1 MIDQSEIDTE
11 TAPTNHSF
19 SKLVEE
25 LACATARTRLINLC
39 ASADVDK
46 PGPEHWENIAPDR
59 DGSPEILQSLCE
71 NDVLTCSN
79 ILGTGFGC
87 ERNLEILSAAYR
99 RGALVI
105 TSMHTS
111 KAENGGLAAS
121 ADHVLQ
127 ILERSLPQYRA
138 SLTAGGLPPLF
149 LGLHN
154 ASPERRDAA
163 GLISIHEPRLQRHF
177 ASAGQRPL
185 AILSCYNEADVLGE
199 VIEHWIAE
207 GCSVHVMDNWSIDG
221 SWPLLLAA
229 SERFGELVTLERF
242 PWNEPASGSWQ
253 DILKRKEEIAEK
265 HLGRWIIHTDA
276 DEIRRSPIMPF
287 NLADSLALV
296 EAAGWNRVDFTVLN
310 HRPIDDRPLGP
321 GGLVE
326 GLPYFEFGT
335 KPGHFIQKKAWI
347 QGSNRAVLASSG
359 GHVADFEGA
368 RDCPYRFLLHH
379 YPLRSPEHARR
390 KINQERVGRWSPEE
404 VQRGWHG
411 HYNDF
416 VGSERIIW
424 HPEQLH
430 DSRDFFWERHG
441 LQILLGLHD
450 QGENGA

>member
-1 MIDQSEIDTE
+1 MNDTSCLD
-11 TAPTNHSF
+11 TRPDPIV
-19 SKLVEE
+19 KLVNG
-25 LACATARTRLINLC
+25 LAHATQRTKIINLRLFC
-39 ASADVDK
+39 DVYNPDC
-46 PGPEHWENIAPDR
+46 EHWENVDPD
-59 DGSPEILQSLCE
+59 SFEPTEIVETISVNHVVTCL
-71 NDVLTCSN
+71 DVLS
-79 ILGTGFGC
+79 LLPDQAAYLAF
-87 ERNLEILSAAYR
+87 LSAAYQ
-99 RGALVI
+99 RGGLVI
-105 TSMHTS
+105 TTLVTNEPQDLLIYES
-111 KAENGGLAAS
+111 
-121 ADHVLQ
+121 V
-127 ILERSLPQYRA
+127 IPQYREFLMA
-138 SLTAGGLPPLF
+138 AELQPLF
-149 LGLHN
+149 LGLR
-154 ASPERRDAA
+154 SDVQDGDKP
-163 GLISIHEPRLQRHF
+163 GLVSIHEPRLQQQLV
-177 ASAGQRPL
+177 SEVQRPL

-199 VIEHWIAE
+199 VIEHWVAE
-207 GCSVHVMDNWSIDG
+207 GCSVHVMDNWSADG

-229 SERFGELVTLERF
+229 SDRFGELVTIERF
-242 PWNEPASGSWQ
+242 PLNEPASGSWQ
-253 DILKRKEEIAEK
+253 DILKRKEEIAAE

-310 HRPIDDRPLGP
+310 HRPIDDRPLEP

-335 KPGHFIQKKAWI
+335 KPGHFVQKKAWI

-359 GHVADFEGA
+359 GHIADFEGA

-390 KINQERVGRWSPEE
+390 KINQERVGRWLSEE
-404 VQRGWHG
+404 IQRGWHS

-424 HPEQLH
+424 QPDHLH

-450 QGENGA
+450 LGENGT